1 MAVRLRAVCDAI
13 SGAFSEDEFER
24 VLLDFGVVLDELA
37 APGAWPSRVY
47 AVVLWAQRGGRL
59 VELVQAA
66 QAANPGNAALKGLAG
81 ESVGRGGVGTAH
93 KHMDDFT
100 PVNGG
105 ERRLGEQLGRLT
117 SDLAHLQRE
126 QEATRQEVR
135 TLAGNVQKLI
145 EQRERWTP
153 GLWLATSIAFAAL
166 GTAGALWV
174 ILLP

>member
-66 QAANPGNAALKGLAG
+66 QAANPGNAALRLAG

-93 KHMDDFT
+93 KVMDEFI
-100 PVNGG
+100 PGNGG

-135 TLAGNVQKLI
+135 TLAGNVQRLI

-166 GTAGALWV
+166 VTAGALWV

>member
-13 SGAFSEDEFER
+13 SGAFGEDEFER

-66 QAANPGNAALKGLAG
+66 QAANPGNAALRDLAG

-93 KHMDDFT
+93 KVMDEFNQAEYG
-100 PVNGG
+100 NGVQ
-105 ERRLGEQLGRLT
+105 RQLGKLS
-117 SDLAHLQRE
+117 SDVAHLQEDFKTMRDDLSAIRGMLQGRGRE
-126 QEATRQEVR
+126 SWGSATWWVAVLF
-135 TLAGNVQKLI
+135 LAGLGAV
-145 EQRERWTP
+145 
-153 GLWLATSIAFAAL
+153 ATAVAAR
-166 GTAGALWV
+166 
-174 ILLP
+174 LP